1 MSPRALWKGAI
12 TFGLVN
18 VPVAMV
24 TATRSH
30 DIRMHLVH
38 DEDGVRLKQQRICAA
53 DGQVVEWDHVDRG
66 VERADGTFVRI
77 TDEELASLAA
87 EKSRAMEI
95 EDVVPIDQIDP
106 MYVEKSW
113 YLIPVEGG
121 ARGYALLASALE
133 GTGRAAIA
141 RLTMRGRQ
149 QLVSIRSIGDG
160 LVVKSLRY
168 QDEVVA
174 LGDVLDD
181 KDVVE
186 AKPREVEMAKA
197 FLESLEVD
205 FDPARYEDDY
215 QHQLAKLIE
224 RKAKEGD
231 IAVQP
236 EEAEEPG
243 STPVTDIMA
252 ALEASLKRQQAS
264 APARA
269 TASKRR
275 AAASTK
281 KTTASTKAKAKAKPA
296 AKSKSTA
303 KTKTKAK

>member
-1 MSPRALWKGAI
+1 MAPRSIWKGAI

-53 DGQVVEWDHVDRG
+53 DGKVVEWDHVDRG

-95 EDVVPIDQIDP
+95 EDVVPIEQIDP

-113 YLIPVEGG
+113 YLVPVEGG
-121 ARGYALLASALE
+121 ARGYALLASALA
-133 GTGRAAIA
+133 GTGRVAIA
-141 RLTMRGRQ
+141 RVTMRGRQ
-149 QLVSIRSIGDG
+149 QLVAVRSLGQV
-160 LVVKSLRY
+160 LVVESLRY
-168 QDEVVA
+168 ADEVVRA
-174 LGDVLDD
+174 ETLFDEGELV
-181 KDVVE
+181 
-186 AKPREVEMAKA
+186 KPRPKEVQMAKA

-205 FDPARYEDDY
+205 FDPTRYTDEY
-215 QHQLAKLIE
+215 QEQLAALIE
-224 RKAKEGD
+224 RKASEGD

-236 EEAEEPG
+236 EDSDQPDV
-243 STPVTDIMA
+243 TPAIDIMA
-252 ALEASLKRQQAS
+252 ALEASLQRSLDARSKDRAGNGTRKR
-264 APARA
+264 
-269 TASKRR
+269 T
-275 AAASTK
+275 AASSK
-281 KTTASTKAKAKAKPA
+281 KTGSSTRAKARK
-296 AKSKSTA
+296 
-303 KTKTKAK
+303 